1 MPQGQ
6 RTFDRQILL
15 ADTTDSMDI
24 EYEMDTIPA
33 HRDDLEHFPPSQFK
47 WDSL

>member
-6 RTFDRQILL
+6 GTFGRQILL
-15 ADTTDSMDI
+15 ADTTDSIDF
-24 EYEMDTIPA
+24 EYEMETIPA
-33 HRDDLEHFPPSQFK
+33 HRDDLELFPPSPFK